1 MMNKSAL
8 FLNAGSRGELED
20 PVGDV
25 TFYKGDQT
33 STRPLAGS
41 YDTGWLSQ
49 ISAATFE
56 AKSSVIDEEGS
67 GSGAVIEVISES
79 TVDDDF
85 RNDGDGSWEYRYI
98 TYGYLTGY
106 RVIDPGKGYKKPKVT
121 VQIRFIRKWLPSTE
135 WQDCGWYFYPEM
147 K

>member
-1 MMNKSAL
+1 MMDKSVLLANSGKLGAL
-8 FLNAGSRGELED
+8 TD
-20 PVGDV
+20 PVEEV

-41 YDTGWLSQ
+41 YDTGWRSQ
-49 ISAATFE
+49 INAATFE

-98 TYGYLTGY
+98 TYGYLSGY

-121 VQIRFIRKWLPSTE
+121 VQIRFTPKWSPSTE

>member
-1 MMNKSAL
+1 MMNKNSL

-25 TFYKGDQT
+25 TFFKGDQT

-41 YDTGWLSQ
+41 YDTGWKSQ

-67 GSGAVIEVISES
+67 GSGAVIEVIS
-79 TVDDDF
+79 
-85 RNDGDGSWEYRYI
+85 
-98 TYGYLTGY
+98 
-106 RVIDPGKGYKKPKVT
+106 
-121 VQIRFIRKWLPSTE
+121 
-135 WQDCGWYFYPEM
+135 
-147 K
+147 